1 VTGACTAG
9 ESTPAVTVTER
20 LDVTCRGEAELS
32 VAVIVKGSAAAR
44 TEGVPVMIPVSTSI
58 VRPVGRGPLG
68 ANFKG
73 RVSAVG
79 VKEDVAVMAAPTV
92 PVMV

>member
-1 VTGACTAG
+1 MTGACAAG

-58 VRPVGRGPLG
+58 VRPAGRMPFR
-68 ANFKG
+68 ANFRG
-73 RVSAVG
+73 AVSAVG
-79 VKEDVAVMAAPTV
+79 VKDEVGVMPAPTV